1 MTIGSAAIATEPWTD
16 LDQADI
22 QRAFVREDSDG
33 LATAELV
40 IDGIHCAGCV
50 RRIEAAL
57 PDFGGRI
64 LVNAATGRAQ
74 LTWPAKEPL
83 SPLLAAIETLG
94 FSPRPFYRLA
104 DETQARN
111 AQRQALGRLLVAG
124 LGMMQVMMYAV
135 ALYAGAF
142 QGISAGIEQLLRT
155 VSMLVATPVVLYAGA
170 PFFTAAS
177 QQLRARSPGMDVPVA
192 LAIAAAYGFSVVNTF
207 RGSGEVYFDSA
218 TMFVFFLTVGRA
230 LEQRS
235 RNRLAELSAS
245 ALDLVPRMALRIDD
259 GKATTVALERLRVG
273 DRVLVKPGT
282 VFPGDG
288 QIAEGQ
294 TRVDES
300 LVTGE
305 SDGQFRGA
313 GDRVLAGTT
322 NVQDAVE
329 IELHALGSDTQVAQ
343 IGKLLAAAQLSKPR
357 FVTLANRIAS
367 WFVVGVIT
375 ISAAVAVVWSYLDPA
390 RVFEIV
396 LATLVVTCP
405 CALALATPVSF
416 SAALG
421 LLARRGVLFRNPD
434 ALLALNDVDTVVF
447 DKTGTLTTRGAQ
459 ISGCVPAPGRDRSE
473 MLAIAAAMEA
483 RSEHPLAEAFR
494 DHPSDP
500 RVTQVRV
507 VESQGLEARLDG
519 KRVRLGRASFAASLA
534 GHSPGAALGRNVFLG
549 DGKELWARFELAET
563 LRPETEDTLAE
574 LRERGVEIA
583 IASGDDPANVERLAQ
598 SLTVSEWRGGMTP
611 ATKLALIEDYRRH
624 GRSVA
629 VVGDGVNDA
638 PVLGAA
644 DVSIAVAEATDLTRN
659 VADAALLGDS
669 LRPVLLCLELA
680 AATRRVVAQNLAW
693 AVGYNLVALPL
704 AATGVL
710 APWAAAIGMSAS
722 SLLVTL
728 NALRLGRRPGGGAA
742 ASAVDRAAST

>member
-1 MTIGSAAIATEPWTD
+1 MASAALATAPWTD
-16 LDQADI
+16 LDQADV
-22 QRAFVREDSDG
+22 QRAFVHADSDG

-50 RRIEAAL
+50 RRIERAL
-57 PDFGGRI
+57 PDLGGRI

-74 LTWPAKEPL
+74 LTWPAAKPL
-83 SPLLAAIETLG
+83 SPLLAAIESLG
-94 FSPRPFYRLA
+94 FAPRPFYRLA
-104 DETQARN
+104 DEALARN
-111 AQRQALGRLLVAG
+111 AQRQSLGRLLVAG

-142 QGISAGIEQLLRT
+142 QGISADIEQLLRS

-170 PFFTAAS
+170 PFFAAAT

-192 LAIAAAYGFSVVNTF
+192 LAIGAAYGFSVINTL
-207 RGSGEVYFDSA
+207 RGTGEVYFDSA

-235 RNRLAELSAS
+235 RNRLAEVSAS
-245 ALDLVPRMALRIDD
+245 AEDLVPRLATRLVN
-259 GKATTVALERLRVG
+259 GKAATVTLEQLRVG
-273 DRVLVKPGT
+273 DRILVKPGA

-288 QIAEGQ
+288 LIFRGR

-305 SDGQFRGA
+305 SDGQYRA
-313 GDRVLAGTT
+313 ESDRVLAGTT
-322 NVQDAVE
+322 NLQDAVE
-329 IELHALGSDTQVAQ
+329 IELQALGADTQVAQ
-343 IGKLLAAAQLSKPR
+343 IGKLLAAAQLRKPR

-367 WFVVGVIT
+367 GFVVGVLSIA
-375 ISAAVAVVWSYLDPA
+375 AAVALIWSYLDPS

-421 LLARRGVLFRNPD
+421 LLAKRGVLFRNPD
-434 ALLALNDVDTVVF
+434 ALLAINQVDTVVF

-459 ISGCVPAPGRDRSE
+459 ISDCIPAAGQDRSE
-473 MLAIAAAMEA
+473 MVAIAAAMEA

-494 DHPSDP
+494 DFPTDP
-500 RVTQVRV
+500 RVTDVRN
-507 VESQGLEARLDG
+507 VESQGLEAKLDG
-519 KRVRLGRASFAASLA
+519 TRIRLGRASFAASSSNS
-534 GHSPGAALGRNVFLG
+534 GPGTARGRSIFLG
-549 DGKELWARFELAET
+549 DGNTLWARFELAET
-563 LRPETEDTLAE
+563 LRPETDATLAE
-574 LRERGVEIA
+574 LAKRGLAVA
-583 IASGDDPANVERLAQ
+583 IASGDDPSNVSKLAG
-598 SLTVSEWRGGMTP
+598 SLNISEWHGAMTP
-611 ATKLALIEDYRRH
+611 ATKLALIEDFRSR
-624 GRSVA
+624 GRTVA
-629 VVGDGVNDA
+629 VIGDGVNDA

-644 DVSIAVAEATDLTRN
+644 DVSFAVAEATDLTRN
-659 VADAALLGDS
+659 VADAALLGES
-669 LRPVLLCLELA
+669 LRPVLLCLDLA
-680 AATRRVVAQNLAW
+680 QGTRRVVAQNLGW
-693 AVGYNLVALPL
+693 AIGYNLVALPL
-704 AATGVL
+704 AATGLL

-728 NALRLGRRPGGGAA
+728 NALRLGRDASVDGAQKTGQIEVPA
-742 ASAVDRAAST
+742 